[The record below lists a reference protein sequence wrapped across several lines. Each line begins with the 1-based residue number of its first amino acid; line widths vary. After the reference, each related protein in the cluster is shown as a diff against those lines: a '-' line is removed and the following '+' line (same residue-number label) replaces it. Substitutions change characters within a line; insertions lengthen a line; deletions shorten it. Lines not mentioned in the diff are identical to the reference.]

1 MAVRPALRE
10 RDNLGVSVRLK
21 IADGFLSSGD
31 SPEKNVQLHDTFN
44 AEPVGISLADMHESV
59 ADNELRRLGNEGCNV
74 HFSGSPLATSERADG
89 ADAKVS
95 QRLPNTV
102 IDLRAHNSRAHPA
115 SGRSRRINALAAGGF
130 VQAPDC

>member
-1 MAVRPALRE
+1 
-10 RDNLGVSVRLK
+10 
-21 IADGFLSSGD
+21 
-31 SPEKNVQLHDTFN
+31 
-44 AEPVGISLADMHESV
+44 LADMHESV

-102 IDLRAHNSRAHPA
+102 IDLRAHNTRAHR
-115 SGRSRRINALAAGGF
+115 SGRNDTPVLPD
-130 VQAPDC
+130 QAICSPIRSGLLQSPPGRS